1 MFLDLVDL
9 NKLRR
14 GVLYALF
21 LLVVLMVQ
29 NMALSHVAILGV
41 RPMILPVAVVAVAL
55 FEGGVWGGVF
65 GLCAG
70 LLTDMNFAETAVLF
84 TIVFT
89 VIGFLTG
96 MLAQFVLNRRF
107 FSYLFISLAALILT
121 AFCQMFQL
129 LVFQGADPVRLLITA
144 GLQTLWSLPFCIPVY
159 FPCRAL
165 ARRK

>member
-1 MFLDLVDL
+1 MFLDLIDL

-21 LLVVLMVQ
+21 LLLVLIVQDMV
-29 NMALSHVAILGV
+29 LSHVTILGV
-41 RPMILPVAVVAVAL
+41 RPMILPVAVTAVAL

-70 LLTDMNFAETAVLF
+70 LLTDMNFSETTVLF
-84 TIVFT
+84 TVVLT

-96 MLAQFVLNRRF
+96 AMAQFVLNRRF
-107 FSYLFISLAALILT
+107 FSYLFVSLAALLLT
-121 AFCQMFQL
+121 ALCQMFRL
-129 LVFQGADPVRLLITA
+129 LVFQGADPIRLLLTA